1 MYNIDWK
8 KKARKQ
14 LDRIGDSDTRKEIT
28 AGVATLADWPRA
40 KNVKVLTGHSF
51 GYRLRVGR
59 YRVLFN
65 VADTVQIIT
74 IEEVK
79 KRDDRTY

>member
-1 MYNIDWK
+1 MYFIGWK

-14 LDRIGDSDTRKEIT
+14 LDKIADISIKSEIISAVT
-28 AGVATLADWPRA
+28 TLADLPSA
-40 KNVKVLTGHSF
+40 KQVKKLTNHRY

-59 YRVLFN
+59 YRVFFE
-65 VADTVQIIT
+65 VAETIQVVS

>member
-1 MYNIDWK
+1 MCLIDWK

-14 LDRIGDSDTRKEIT
+14 LDKIGDGQARVEIMNAVFTLSDLPN
-28 AGVATLADWPRA
+28 ASQ
-40 KNVKVLTGHSF
+40 VKKLTNHRY

-59 YRVLFN
+59 YRIFFD
-65 VADTVQIIT
+65 VAEVIRIVT